1 MQVHWEHVMLELT
14 CSQPVLYHAAR
25 SGDHSRR
32 AGYCWE
38 LFGHWR
44 QRLRHLTRPDRKWG
58 PAQAEDRK
66 RWLADC
72 GITPVSAIK
81 DKELRKEA

>member
-44 QRLRHLTRPDRKWG
+44 QRLWRLTAEPTACTAQLSEVRAATQLSYLGSG
-58 PAQAEDRK
+58 P
-66 RWLADC
+66 
-72 GITPVSAIK
+72 
-81 DKELRKEA
+81 